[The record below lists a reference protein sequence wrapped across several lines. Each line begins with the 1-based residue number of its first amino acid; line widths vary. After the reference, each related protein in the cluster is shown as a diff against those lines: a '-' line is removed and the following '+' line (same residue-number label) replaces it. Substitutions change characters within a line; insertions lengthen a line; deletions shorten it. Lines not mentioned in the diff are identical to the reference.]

1 MPASSPFRQSRV
13 RWALT
18 LASTVWSLFQA
29 MPAAAQ
35 APHQAGPPMRT
46 RFLDSLNNREISEYL
61 RRNDV
66 IVIPVGTVELH
77 GEMPVGC
84 EHVLPLAFARRIAE
98 EADAL
103 VLPGMVYFYPGAT
116 AIAQGT
122 VNVSPSAGAAY
133 LKEVCRSLLR
143 QGFRRQLILTAH
155 GPALY
160 TVMPAVREFFEEH
173 KTPIAFLDL
182 SARFGQIER
191 RGGGE
196 IDFNKLIWGAYYLL
210 DRLAEIPVD
219 QRPVTR
225 ARHPAPLTELQG
237 DGVQFGYFFSDLTH
251 HGWWP
256 PKQLTPEE
264 RLARAKEGLQQ
275 IERVI
280 KDINPRKLVGD
291 MRSFDDW
298 VQKDVLPKWQKQL
311 P

>member
-1 MPASSPFRQSRV
+1 
-13 RWALT
+13 
-18 LASTVWSLFQA
+18 
-29 MPAAAQ
+29 
-35 APHQAGPPMRT
+35 MRT

-61 RRNDV
+61 RRSDV

-84 EHVLPLAFARRIAE
+84 EHVLPLAFAKRIAE

-122 VNVSPSAGAAY
+122 VSVRPSAGAAY
-133 LKEVCRSLLR
+133 LKEVCHSLLR

-160 TVMPAVREFFEEH
+160 TVMPAVREFFEEN
-173 KTPIAFLDL
+173 KTPVAFLDL
-182 SARFGQIER
+182 SARFVQLER
-191 RGGGE
+191 KGPGE
-196 IDFNKLIWGAYYLL
+196 VDFNKLIWGAYYLL
-210 DRLAEIPVD
+210 GRLAEIPMD
-219 QRPVTR
+219 QRPVQR
-225 ARHPAPLTELQG
+225 AEQPAPLTQLQR

-256 PKQLTPEE
+256 QKQLTPAE
-264 RLARAKEGLQQ
+264 RLARAKEGVEQ
-275 IERVI
+275 IERVVR
-280 KDINPRKLVGD
+280 DINPRKLIED
-291 MRSFDDW
+291 MKSFDTW
-298 VQKDVLPKWQKQL
+298 VHTEVLPKWQKQL

>member
-1 MPASSPFRQSRV
+1 
-13 RWALT
+13 
-18 LASTVWSLFQA
+18 
-29 MPAAAQ
+29 
-35 APHQAGPPMRT
+35 MRT
-46 RFLDSLNNREISEYL
+46 RILDSLNNREISAYL
-61 RRNDV
+61 HRNDV

-122 VNVSPSAGAAY
+122 VAVSPSAGSAY

-173 KTPIAFLDL
+173 KAPVAFLDL
-182 SARFGQIER
+182 SARFVQVESK
-191 RGGGE
+191 GGGE

-210 DRLAEIPVD
+210 DRLGEIPLD

-225 ARHPAPLTELQG
+225 AQQPAPLTQLQR

-256 PKQLTPEE
+256 PKQLTPAE

-280 KDINPRKLVGD
+280 KDINPRKLVND
-291 MRSFDDW
+291 MKSFDTW
-298 VQKDVLPKWQKQL
+298 VQTEVLPKWQKQL